1 MNLSKYS
8 LLIGLLIIMLTVGLM
23 GNHFGYEVD
32 GVPQGAAL
40 TQGGTPGL
48 LGIVDFVWDSI
59 VFMFNMTTFQVDGVP
74 VWVGAIFL
82 IMGLMVVFL
91 IVNIIRGND

>member
-23 GNHFGYEVD
+23 GNHFGYEVN

-40 TQGGTPGL
+40 TQGGNPGL
-48 LGIVDFVWDSI
+48 LGILDFAWDSI